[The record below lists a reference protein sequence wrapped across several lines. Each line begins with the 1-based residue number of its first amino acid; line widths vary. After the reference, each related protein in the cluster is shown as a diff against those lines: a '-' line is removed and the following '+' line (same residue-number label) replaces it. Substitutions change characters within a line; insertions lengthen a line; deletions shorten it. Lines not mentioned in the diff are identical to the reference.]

1 MPLEKV
7 FQDNATKIAA
17 KDSSSISD
25 WLGKV
30 RDDINI
36 FDPQSSIRKNISQK
50 ISDFDAGDFVVDS
63 TEKILQ
69 GCIVSGAQTAVSQSI
84 AEELGYEQPEGA
96 TYYSMNIPNLM
107 EMTSNNYTV
116 FDSVNLMQSQTGN
129 AWMASNYANAN
140 SINNLIDSSNSYNS
154 YMGQFGR
161 SMYNSTI

>member
-1 MPLEKV
+1 
-7 FQDNATKIAA
+7 
-17 KDSSSISD
+17 
-25 WLGKV
+25 
-30 RDDINI
+30 
-36 FDPQSSIRKNISQK
+36 
-50 ISDFDAGDFVVDS
+50 
-63 TEKILQ
+63 
-69 GCIVSGAQTAVSQSI
+69 
-84 AEELGYEQPEGA
+84 
-96 TYYSMNIPNLM
+96 MNIPNLM